1 MSVFGLQCP
10 LSIEPCSDLYLTI
23 ALGRSLPALLC
34 YRLDLTFPDIAMVA
48 TSRSFAK
55 GSTLELLRLYQDSPD
70 LRLRNQL
77 VQLNIGL
84 VRREAYRWLQ
94 QSNETFDDLMQVGS
108 LGLIRAIERFDMGR
122 GYAFSSF
129 AIPYI
134 RGEIQHYL
142 RDKST
147 SMRIPRRW
155 QALQSQSV
163 RVIRQLQG
171 DLGRLPNDAEI
182 ADALDISAEEWQ
194 EVKLANRNRLLLSL
208 DAPVQDEES
217 TCLGDLLPDMKY
229 KSFQLAQEDQLR
241 LQQAL
246 HQLEQR
252 TREVLE
258 FVFLYDLT
266 QKETAERMGISAVT
280 VSRRVKQGLKHLH
293 ALMASGEDD
302 LT

>member
-1 MSVFGLQCP
+1 MTTSVTVQGFTVRQH
-10 LSIEPCSDLYLTI
+10 SSRFT
-23 ALGRSLPALLC
+23 
-34 YRLDLTFPDIAMVA
+34 RLDSTLPEIAMVA
-48 TSRSFAK
+48 TSRFQAK
-55 GSTLELLRLYQDSPD
+55 GSTLELLRLYQSNPD
-70 LRLRNQL
+70 LNLRNQL

-108 LGLIRAIERFDMGR
+108 LGLIRAIERFDMGK

-155 QALQSQSV
+155 QALQSQSS
-163 RVIRQLQG
+163 RVIRQLQT
-171 DLGRLPNDAEI
+171 DLGRLPSDAEI
-182 ADALDISAEEWQ
+182 SAALDISIAEWQ
-194 EVKLANRNRLLLSL
+194 EVKLANRNRSLLSL

-217 TCLGDLLPDMKY
+217 GCLGDLLPDLKY
-229 KSFQLAQEDQLR
+229 KSFQLAQEDQIR

-280 VSRRVKQGLKHLH
+280 VSRRVKQGLKHLQV
-293 ALMASGEDD
+293 LMVSNEDE
-302 LT
+302 TA

>member
-1 MSVFGLQCP
+1 
-10 LSIEPCSDLYLTI
+10 
-23 ALGRSLPALLC
+23 
-34 YRLDLTFPDIAMVA
+34 MVA
-48 TSRSFAK
+48 TSRFHAK
-55 GSTLELLRLYQDSPD
+55 GNTLELLRQYQSNPD
-70 LRLRNQL
+70 LNLRNQL

-94 QSNETFDDLMQVGS
+94 QTTETFDDLMQVGS
-108 LGLIRAIERFDMGR
+108 LGLIRAIERFDMAK

-155 QALQSQSV
+155 QALQSQST
-163 RVIRQLQG
+163 RVIRQMQAE
-171 DLGRLPNDAEI
+171 LGRGPTDAEI
-182 ADALDISAEEWQ
+182 AVALEISVAEWQ
-194 EVKLANRNRLLLSL
+194 DVKLANRNRSLLSL

-217 TCLGDLLPDMKY
+217 ACLGDLLPDLKY
-229 KSFQLAQEDQLR
+229 KSFQLAQEDQIR

-280 VSRRVKQGLKHLH
+280 VSRRVKQGLSHLQT
-293 ALMASGEDD
+293 LMVSNEDEIA
-302 LT
+302 